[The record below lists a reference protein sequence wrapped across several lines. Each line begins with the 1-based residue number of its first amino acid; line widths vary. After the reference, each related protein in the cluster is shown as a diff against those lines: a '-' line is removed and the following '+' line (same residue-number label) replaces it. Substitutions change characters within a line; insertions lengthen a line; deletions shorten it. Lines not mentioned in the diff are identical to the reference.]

1 MRSVRVRCDVKGT
14 ARRARQRWHCAGCM
28 RTADGVCMLVKLDDM
43 ADERQV
49 FVDAKNFSAGGFD
62 KQKRGKSNCQVS
74 FCDFAAETLLVA
86 VLCVTVCGLVADVAH
101 VRAGSLFVPPA
112 VVPSQ
117 MISNTCSMFVYQARC

>member
-1 MRSVRVRCDVKGT
+1 
-14 ARRARQRWHCAGCM
+14 
-28 RTADGVCMLVKLDDM
+28 MLVKLDDM

-101 VRAGSLFVPPA
+101 ESLFVTPA

-117 MISNTCSMFVYQARC
+117 MINNTCSMFVYQARC

>member
-1 MRSVRVRCDVKGT
+1 MPDNAGI
-14 ARRARQRWHCAGCM
+14 ARAACAQLTMSACWSNLMTWLTSGRYLWTL
-28 RTADGVCMLVKLDDM
+28 RTFRPEALI
-43 ADERQV
+43 
-49 FVDAKNFSAGGFD
+49 